1 MRAGRNEGKLRCMRK
16 TAFAAIAIFAA
27 TPALSMGMQCSEYIR
42 FVDLDIPASIMF
54 DIEAVSEFV
63 TTAGMLE
70 GIAIGIEIARP
81 DLEAIG
87 ERTLEYC
94 RENLNADAF
103 EFIKQ
108 EIER

>member
-1 MRAGRNEGKLRCMRK
+1 MIR
-16 TAFAAIAIFAA
+16 TTFAAIAIVTA
-27 TPALSMGMQCSEYIR
+27 TPAQSMGMQCSEYIKHIE
-42 FVDLDIPASIMF
+42 LDMPAAIMF

-70 GIAIGIEIARP
+70 GIALGIEIARP
-81 DLEAIG
+81 DLESMSA
-87 ERTLEYC
+87 RTLAYC

-103 EFIKQ
+103 EFIKR